1 MPEISTLLIFAAAA
15 VILIAV
21 PGPNLLFIMTRSIAE
36 GRTTGLISGLGVE
49 TGTLVHVSAAA
60 IGLSALLASSATAF
74 AVVKYLGAAY
84 LIYLGIR
91 ALRHRDGGRQV
102 ATGPRLSR
110 WQTYR
115 QAMVVQVLNPKVALF
130 FLAFVPQFVDPARG
144 PAWIQIVVLG
154 AVLSMLGV
162 VINSLY
168 ALAAAGAGGWLRDR
182 PKLLGRERYLTGP
195 VYIGLGVGA
204 ALTGDNRLATNRI

>member
-84 LIYLGIR
+84 LIWGS
-91 ALRHRDGGRQV
+91 APC
-102 ATGPRLSR
+102 ATATADSR
-110 WQTYR
+110 
-115 QAMVVQVLNPKVALF
+115 
-130 FLAFVPQFVDPARG
+130 
-144 PAWIQIVVLG
+144 
-154 AVLSMLGV
+154 
-162 VINSLY
+162 
-168 ALAAAGAGGWLRDR
+168 
-182 PKLLGRERYLTGP
+182 
-195 VYIGLGVGA
+195 
-204 ALTGDNRLATNRI
+204 